1 MIVQCYNPQQAHA
14 AIMAQV
20 WPLLKSMLIAGH
32 KMILTLSE
40 ESKTRG
46 QEKLY
51 HALIG
56 DIAKQAQH
64 LGAKWEHEDWK
75 RLLIDKFARETG
87 RTHGKIIPNLDSNG
101 VVEVGLLSRKFT
113 KKTANEFVEWLYAWA
128 ADNGIDFAEHV
139 DAETGEIT

>member
-1 MIVQCYNPQQAHA
+1 
-14 AIMAQV
+14 
-20 WPLLKSMLIAGH
+20 MLMAGH

-56 DIAKQAQH
+56 DIAKQAKH
-64 LGAKWEHEDWK
+64 LGAKWEPEDWK

-87 RTHGKIIPNLDSNG
+87 RTHGKIIPNLDSSG
-101 VVEVGLLSRKFT
+101 VVEVGLLSRKFS
-113 KKTANEFVEWLYAWA
+113 KKTANEFVEWLYAWSA
-128 ADNGIDFAEHV
+128 ENGIDFAEHV
-139 DAETGEIT
+139 DADTGEIT